1 MDIATL
7 IGLVVGCG
15 LVLSAIM
22 MGAGLTAFFHVPS
35 LMITVGGTFAA
46 ALVSF
51 PLSKVLGLVSVVKK
65 TMLHKSGSME
75 EEIRRITGF
84 AQIARRDGLLALE
97 DRLEGLNEPLL
108 HKGIQLV
115 IDGTAP
121 EVLRSILMIEVN
133 SMYDRHAEGKSILE
147 QMGASAP
154 AFGMI
159 GTLIGLVAMLKN
171 LTDPSSIGAGMAV
184 ALLTTFYGALMANLV
199 FLPLAGKLDN
209 RHKEEAMMKE
219 LLIEGIVSIQSGDNP
234 RTIEEKLKAFVPPSL
249 RHAFEDEEKE
259 AA

>member
-7 IGLVVGCG
+7 IGVVVGSG

-22 MGAGLTAFFHVPS
+22 MGAGLSAFFHVPS
-35 LMITVGGTFAA
+35 LLITVGGTFAA
-46 ALVSF
+46 ALINF
-51 PLSKVLGLVSVVKK
+51 PMSKMLGLFSVVKK
-65 TMLHKSGSME
+65 TMLHKATSME
-75 EEIRRITGF
+75 DEIQRISEF
-84 AQIARRDGLLALE
+84 AQVARKDGLLALE
-97 DRLEGLNEPLL
+97 DKLEGLDEPLL

-115 IDGTAP
+115 IDGTSP
-121 EVLRSILMIEVN
+121 EVLRNILMIEVN

-171 LTDPSSIGAGMAV
+171 LTDPESIGAGMAV
-184 ALLTTFYGALMANLV
+184 ALLTTFYGALMANLL

-219 LLIEGIVSIQSGDNP
+219 LLIEGILSIQSGDNP
-234 RTIEEKLKAFVPPSL
+234 RTIEEKLRSFVPPGS
-249 RHAFEDEEKE
+249 RHTAEQADRE

>member
-7 IGLVVGCG
+7 IGVVVGSG
-15 LVLSAIM
+15 LVLSAII
-22 MGAGLTAFFHVPS
+22 MGAGPAAFFHVPS
-35 LMITVGGTFAA
+35 LLITVGGTFAA
-46 ALVSF
+46 ALICF

-65 TMLHKSGSME
+65 TMLHKGASME
-75 EEIRRITGF
+75 DEIRRITEF
-84 AQIARRDGLLALE
+84 AQVARREGLLALE
-97 DRLEGLNEPLL
+97 DRLESLDEPLL

-121 EVLRSILMIEVN
+121 EVLRGILMIEVN

-184 ALLTTFYGALMANLV
+184 ALLTTFYGALMANLL

-219 LLIEGIVSIQSGDNP
+219 LLIEGILSIQSGDNP
-234 RTIEEKLKAFVPPSL
+234 RTIEEKLKSFVPPGS
-249 RHAFEDEEKE
+249 RRTREEEDRE